1 MAARCEFTSNEC
13 VTLSNCQVIA
23 FVPSAFPVELLC
35 ESWSGSKKNGRGKGR
50 GEKETLAGPYDS
62 GKPPLIFHS
71 LTNIA

>member
-23 FVPSAFPVELLC
+23 CVALAFPVQLKC

-50 GEKETLAGPYDS
+50 GEKETLARPYDS
-62 GKPPLIFHS
+62 GKPSLIFHG
-71 LTNIA
+71 LVHL